1 MPPQCHPSNNSDRT
15 CTMAK
20 GDAKALTAIAV
31 QRMRP
36 PPTGRKETFD
46 AKVAG
51 LFLRVTKTGNKS
63 WGLDFRING
72 KRERLML
79 GSYPVVGLDDARA
92 ASMDALRA
100 VRDGRNPAAEKRA
113 AKQSTLSPDTFRA
126 VADQF
131 VERYA
136 KKNNRS
142 WRETERIFNVY
153 VTPVWKD
160 RPLADIRRPDLIHLL
175 DRVEDKNGAVMADA
189 VLAQVRKLFNWAL
202 DRSIIETTP
211 IARVQRR
218 TKPKERARKRWL
230 DKHEIKAV
238 WSAADKAGYPF
249 GPFVKLLL
257 LTGQRR
263 SEVANMRWD
272 EITNGVWT
280 IPSTKTK
287 NKQEH
292 EVPLPQMA
300 IDLLNRIPNTG
311 DYVFLSGRS
320 KAGNPISGFSKAK
333 ITLDRH
339 INDSGESLEPW
350 GYHDLRRTV
359 RTHMSRLNVTSGV
372 AERVINHTPQGV
384 EAIYDRHG
392 YLEEKRKALATWA
405 ASLALIL
412 NDKPNDN
419 VVELEVNK

>member
-1 MPPQCHPSNNSDRT
+1 
-15 CTMAK
+15 MAK
-20 GDAKALTAIAV
+20 GNTKALTAMAV
-31 QRMRP
+31 KRMSP
-36 PPTGRKETFD
+36 PSAGRKETYD
-46 AKVAG
+46 AKVPG

-79 GSYPVVGLDDARA
+79 GSYPVVGLDDARTA
-92 ASMDALRA
+92 AMDALRA

-113 AKQSTLSPDTFRA
+113 TKTNKLSPDTFTA
-126 VADQF
+126 VAALF
-131 VERYA
+131 VERHA

-142 WRETERIFNVY
+142 WKETERIFKVY
-153 VTPVWKD
+153 VAPVWKD

-175 DRVEDKNGAVMADA
+175 DGIEDNNGSVMADA
-189 VLAQVRKLFNWAL
+189 VLAQIRKLFNWAL
-202 DRSIIETTP
+202 DRGIIDSTP

-218 TKPKERARKRWL
+218 TKAKERARKRWL
-230 DKHEIKAV
+230 KKDEIKAV
-238 WSAADKAGYPF
+238 WAATDQLGYPF

-272 EITNGVWT
+272 EIDDGVWA

-292 EVPLPQMA
+292 EVPLSQVA
-300 IDLLNRIPNTG
+300 KQLLNGIPNTG
-311 DYVFLSGRS
+311 EYVFLSGRS

-333 ITLDRH
+333 SALDAH
-339 INDSGESLEPW
+339 INDSGEKLEPW

-359 RTHMSRLNVTSGV
+359 RTHMSRIGIASEV
-372 AERVINHTPQGV
+372 AERVLNHTPQGV

-392 YLEEKRKALATWA
+392 YLEEKRNALEAWSNALAY
-405 ASLALIL
+405 ALTGNGGGTI
-412 NDKPNDN
+412 
-419 VVELEVNK
+419 VQMRS

>member
-1 MPPQCHPSNNSDRT
+1 
-15 CTMAK
+15 MAK
-20 GDAKALTAIAV
+20 GDAKALTTIAV

-46 AKVAG
+46 AKVPG

-79 GSYPVVGLDDARA
+79 GSYPVVGLDDARTA
-92 ASMDALRA
+92 AMDALRA
-100 VRDGRNPAAEKRA
+100 VHDGRNPAAEKRT
-113 AKQSTLSPDTFRA
+113 AKLGQLSPDTFRA
-126 VADQF
+126 VSDLF
-131 VERYA
+131 VERHA

-142 WRETERIFNVY
+142 WKETERIFKVY
-153 VTPVWKD
+153 VAPVWKD

-175 DRVEDKNGAVMADA
+175 DGIEDNNGSVMADA
-189 VLAQVRKLFNWAL
+189 VLAQIRKLFNWAL
-202 DRSIIETTP
+202 DRGIIETTP

-218 TKPKERARKRWL
+218 TKSKERARKRWL
-230 DKHEIKAV
+230 DKSEIKAV
-238 WSAADKAGYPF
+238 WAAADQAGYPF
-249 GPFVKLLL
+249 GPFVKMLL

-272 EITNGVWT
+272 EIDNGTWT
-280 IPSTKTK
+280 IPPTKTK

-292 EVPLPQMA
+292 EVPLPQA
-300 IDLLNRIPNTG
+300 ASQLLEAIPNTG
-311 DYVFLSGRS
+311 DYVLLSGRS
-320 KAGNPISGFSKAK
+320 KSGNPISGFSKAK
-333 ITLDRH
+333 TALDTH
-339 INDSGESLEPW
+339 VSNSGETLEHW

-359 RTHMSRLNVTSGV
+359 RTHMSRLNVASGI
-372 AERVINHTPQGV
+372 AGRVLNHTPQGV

-392 YLEEKRKALATWA
+392 YLEEKRKALDTWA
-405 ASLALIL
+405 TSLSLIL
-412 NDKPNDN
+412 NDEPNDN